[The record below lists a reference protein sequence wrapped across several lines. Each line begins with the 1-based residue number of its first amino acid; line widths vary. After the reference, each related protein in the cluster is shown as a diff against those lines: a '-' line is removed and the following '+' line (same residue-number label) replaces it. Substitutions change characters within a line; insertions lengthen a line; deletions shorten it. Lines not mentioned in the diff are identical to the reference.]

1 MLTHFPSL
9 LLISVSP
16 VMPDAGEGV
25 GDLAERTIAKNCQ
38 IQNVKLGQLEK
49 MDKVLGP
56 VRYASDL

>member
-1 MLTHFPSL
+1 
-9 LLISVSP
+9 
-16 VMPDAGEGV
+16 MPDAGEGV

-38 IQNVKLGQLEK
+38 IQNFKLGQLEK